1 MGKIGINA
9 NNIIFIK
16 EKDSLYDILTVL
28 KIIKIPSY
36 KQLKEVIK
44 EKIIIFSPEQFK
56 LIDEYSN
63 IMEDLYGNKSSF
75 YEEVGSLA

>member
-28 KIIKIPSY
+28 KIIIVPSY
-36 KQLKEVIK
+36 KQLKEVKK
-44 EKIIIFSPEQFK
+44 EKIIIFSPEQFE
-56 LIDEYSN
+56 LMDEYSN
-63 IMEDLYGNKSSF
+63 IMEDLY
-75 YEEVGSLA
+75 